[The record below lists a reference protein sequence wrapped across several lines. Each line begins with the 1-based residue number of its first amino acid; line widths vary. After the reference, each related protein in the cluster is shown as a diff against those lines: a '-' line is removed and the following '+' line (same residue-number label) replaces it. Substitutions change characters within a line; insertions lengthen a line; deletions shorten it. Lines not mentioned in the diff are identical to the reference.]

1 MIVYTLKTCDTCRK
15 ALKWLDDAGI
25 AHENRDV
32 RADGI
37 SPEAV
42 THIVS
47 SLGWEKALNRRS
59 KTWRDLPDANRA
71 ALDRDKAIA
80 LINDNPTIMKR
91 PVFVTEHEVIG
102 GFDETVKAWLR
113 A

>member
-15 ALKWLDDAGI
+15 ALKWLDEKGI
-25 AHENRDV
+25 AYENRDV

-37 SPEAV
+37 SADAV
-42 THIVS
+42 THIVA

-59 KTWRDLPDANRA
+59 KTWRDLPDDDKAS
-71 ALDRDKAIA
+71 LDRSKAIA

-91 PVFVTEHEVIG
+91 PVFVTEHEVMG
-102 GFDETVKAWLR
+102 GFDDSVKGWLG